1 MHKKYI
7 YIFMI
12 FLFGYFLISAA
23 YFSTVK
29 ILSSVLPDIVVPVAG
44 INKMQQEN
52 RRLKKKLHVM
62 EARHKRIKSKLSK
75 RRKGKTKRT
84 LARIEHKIAKAP
96 ASMLPW
102 AGDAVVVGTTTY
114 EVNELCIDI
123 KQAKEFEAELFNE
136 VLSAEPQSEKICGM
150 NVEKELMVHLEEQ
163 LGDSKQWIIDS
174 YDDISNSSLG
184 NLKNYYDWIFN

>member
-1 MHKKYI
+1 
-7 YIFMI
+7 MI